1 MSSLEA
7 HTSIQIEHS
16 RSLLMQ
22 IARDRRHDF
31 SGTGLVFY
39 SNLHGLPHLQL
50 TNGDSQ
56 ENINLPSYEVVTII
70 SKISTIHNPFHDGF
84 HFINI
89 HSWNV
94 THLSQFISPP
104 IPQDAAQRFHG
115 TGSRLMAAV
124 LASILPGIMCTG
136 IVSQEGHV
144 RLYHEGIEIEEEY

>member
-1 MSSLEA
+1 MSNLESN
-7 HTSIQIEHS
+7 TSIQLERA
-16 RSLLMQ
+16 RSLLIQ
-22 IARDRRHDF
+22 IARNRSHDF

-39 SNLHGLPHLQL
+39 SSLSGLPHLQL

-56 ENINLPSYEVVTII
+56 ENIDLPHCEVGTII
-70 SKISTIHNPFHDGF
+70 SAISTIHNPFHDGF

-104 IPQDAAQRFHG
+104 IPHEAAQRFHG

-124 LASILPGIMCTG
+124 LASILPGIMCAG